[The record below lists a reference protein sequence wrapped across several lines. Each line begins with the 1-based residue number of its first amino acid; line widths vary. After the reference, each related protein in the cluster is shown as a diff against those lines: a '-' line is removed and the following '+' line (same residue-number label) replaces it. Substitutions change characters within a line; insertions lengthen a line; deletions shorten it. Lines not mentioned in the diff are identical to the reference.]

1 MNIILASNSE
11 RRHEILASCGIK
23 HKVVPSNA
31 IEYMTVSRL
40 PEQVAMINARIK
52 AEAVAKKS
60 KSGYVIGAD
69 TVVLLGTKIIGKP
82 KTAYHAKKMLKEMS
96 GKTISVYTGLCV
108 IDVKKENLISDYEKS
123 LVTVK
128 KLKDK
133 EIPGYFKLLGPYD
146 KAGGFSIEGVG
157 SFIFDDIRGSYFNVL
172 GLPTAKLK
180 EMFGKLGV
188 DILKEIRA

>member
-1 MNIILASNSE
+1 MKIILASSSK
-11 RRHEILASCGIK
+11 RRREILASCGIK

-31 IEYMTVSRL
+31 VEYMTVSKL

-52 AEAVAKKS
+52 AEAVAKRF

-69 TVVLLGTKIIGKP
+69 TVVLLGKKIIGKP
-82 KTAYHAKKMLKEMS
+82 KNAKHAKKMLKEMS
-96 GKTISVYTGLCV
+96 GKTIAVYTGLCV
-108 IDVKKENLISDYEKS
+108 IDIKKENLISDYEKS

-128 KLKDK
+128 KLKDT
-133 EIPGYFKLLGPYD
+133 EIPRYFKLLGPYD

-157 SFIFDDIRGSYFNVL
+157 SFIFDDIKGSYFNVL

-180 EMFGKLGV
+180 EMFGKLGI
-188 DILKEIRA
+188 DILKEIRT